1 MKRWQKAVVS
11 TVLVLGVLVAAGIT
25 ATVGWRPILGPRT
38 RPLTNRTFEPTP
50 ARLARGAYLT
60 KGVTPCLVCHSEL
73 QPYEFAVPKP
83 GTEGSGQ
90 PWFEP
95 EIPWLTAPNITPDA
109 ETGAGKWSDD
119 ALARAVREGIGHDG
133 RTLFPVMPYM
143 RLRAMSDEDLA
154 SVITYIR
161 SLPPIRK
168 QLPPSSVPFPV
179 NRLINSAPQPI
190 DGAVP
195 EPDRSTPEK
204 RGQYIAALAVC
215 EDCHTPRDD
224 HDQPMEE
231 MAFAGGNV
239 LKVKGRPAVA
249 SANLTP
255 SPAGI
260 PYYTPEMFI
269 EALRTGHVAGRQLSE
284 VMPWRFYGNMAD
296 ADLRDLFAYLKTIKP
311 VDHFIDNSL
320 PPTKCPRC
328 GHEHGGGERN
338 AKASS

>member
-11 TVLVLGVLVAAGIT
+11 TVLGLGALLAAGIT
-25 ATVGWRPILGPRT
+25 ATVGWRPIIGPRV
-38 RPLTNRTFEPTP
+38 RPLSNRTFEATP

-73 QPYEFAVPKP
+73 QPNEFAVPKP
-83 GTEGSGQ
+83 GREGSGQ
-90 PWFEP
+90 RWVEP
-95 EIPWLTAPNITPDA
+95 AIAWLTVPNITPDA

-133 RTLFPVMPYM
+133 RTLFPMMPYT
-143 RLRAMSDEDLA
+143 RLREMSDEDLA
-154 SVITYIR
+154 SVVAYLRT
-161 SLPPIRK
+161 LPPVHN
-168 QLPPSSVPFPV
+168 LVPPAAVPFPV
-179 NRLINSAPQPI
+179 NRLINGAPQPI
-190 DGAVP
+190 EGSVP

-204 RGQYIAALAVC
+204 RGAYIAALAVC
-215 EDCHTPRDD
+215 EDCHTPRDS

-239 LKVKGRPAVA
+239 LEIVGKPAVA

-269 EALRTGHVAGRQLSE
+269 EALRTGHVAGRQLSD
-284 VMPWRFYGNMAD
+284 VMPWRFFGNMTD
-296 ADLRDLFAYLKTIKP
+296 ADLRDLFAYLKTVKP
-311 VDHFIDNSL
+311 VDHFVDNSL
-320 PPTKCPRC
+320 PATPCPRC
-328 GHEHGGGERN
+328 GHQHGGGARN
-338 AKASS
+338 SKAS